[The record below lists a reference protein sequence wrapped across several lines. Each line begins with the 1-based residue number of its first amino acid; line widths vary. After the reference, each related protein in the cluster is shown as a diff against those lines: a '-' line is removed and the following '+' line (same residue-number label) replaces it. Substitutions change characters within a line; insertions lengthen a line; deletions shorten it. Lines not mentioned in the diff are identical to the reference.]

1 VRNIS
6 IKRLVTVIAATTIAV
21 CAPSMQQAF
30 AKPVPETA
38 GVEELTLRFKLG
50 LMMAMNNLIP
60 ALIGTLMAFFTR
72 AAKDEPVFALSTKA
86 TE

>member
-1 VRNIS
+1 M
-6 IKRLVTVIAATTIAV
+6 IAATTIPV

-30 AKPVPETA
+30 AKPVPDNA

-72 AAKDEPVFALSTKA
+72 AAKDEPVFALSTKV